1 MYALIKIDV
10 TKINKDWLFQGKNGR
25 KYLDVIVKDAKDN
38 NYGDQYMVT
47 QAVPKAERDK
57 GTKYGP
63 ILGSGKDLGKG
74 FSPRTPANA
83 PAKRQTQSPGSPVIT
98 DDSDQVPF

>member
-38 NYGDQYMVT
+38 NYGDQYMVV

-74 FSPRTPANA
+74 YSERKMHGSP
-83 PAKRQTQSPGSPVIT
+83 KQTLAPGSKVIT
-98 DDSDQVPF
+98 DEDDRPLF